1 MTRYISRAQLARE
14 LKVSRASITSAIR
27 AGRISGNAMTAD
39 GAWLDADRAAE
50 QFRAT
55 SSRNHPPALPRP
67 AWSRAPAAPTP
78 TSAPEPTAPSTPE
91 RAESLARRDA
101 AKAALAELEQLQ
113 RSGQLVSADQV
124 QAEAFRLAR
133 ETRDRILQVPDRVAP
148 QVAAADDPRIV
159 HALLSAEL
167 REALRQLATEP
178 DTPDRAESLARRD
191 AARAQLAE
199 MQAKE
204 RAGELISAEAARA
217 TWASVAGIV
226 KTALMAV
233 PSKAKQEI
241 PRLTLEEVGI
251 LEELIREALEEV
263 AGGDVRECA
272 EP

>member
-1 MTRYISRAQLARE
+1 MSRYITRAQLARE

-27 AGRISGNAMTAD
+27 AGRISSSAMTPD
-39 GAWLDADRAAE
+39 GAWVDGDRAAE

-55 SSRNHPPALPRP
+55 SSRNHPPTLPRP

-78 TSAPEPTAPSTPE
+78 PSAPEPTGPSTPE

-101 AKAALAELEQLQ
+101 ARAALAELEQLQ
-113 RSGQLVSADQV
+113 RSGQLVRVEDV
-124 QAEAFRLAR
+124 QAEAYKLAR
-133 ETRDRILQVPDRVAP
+133 ETRDRILRVPDRVAP
-148 QVAAADDPRIV
+148 QVAAADDSRVV

-199 MQAKE
+199 MEAAE
-204 RAGELISAEAARA
+204 RAGELISAEGAKA

-226 KTALMAV
+226 KTALLAV
-233 PSKAKQEI
+233 PSRTKQLI
-241 PRLTLEEVGI
+241 PRLTLEEVAI
-251 LEELIREALEEV
+251 LEELIRVALEEV
-263 AGGDVRECA
+263 ADGGKG
-272 EP
+272 

>member
-14 LKVSRASITSAIR
+14 LKVSRASITNAIT
-27 AGRISGNAMTAD
+27 AGRISGDAMTPD
-39 GAWLDADRAAE
+39 GQWLDADRAAE

-67 AWSRAPAAPTP
+67 AWSRAAPPPTP
-78 TSAPEPTAPSTPE
+78 PTAPEPTAPSTPE

-101 AKAALAELEQLQ
+101 ARAALAELEQLQ
-113 RSGQLVSADQV
+113 RSGQLVSVDQV
-124 QAEAFRLAR
+124 QAEAFKLAR
-133 ETRDRILQVPDRVAP
+133 DTRDRILQVPDRIAP

-167 REALRQLATEP
+167 REALRQLANEP

-199 MQAKE
+199 MQAQE
-204 RAGELISAEAARA
+204 RSGELISAESAQA

-226 KTALMAV
+226 KTALLAV

-241 PRLTLEEVGI
+241 PRLTLDEVAI

-263 AGGDVRECA
+263 AGQEA
-272 EP
+272 